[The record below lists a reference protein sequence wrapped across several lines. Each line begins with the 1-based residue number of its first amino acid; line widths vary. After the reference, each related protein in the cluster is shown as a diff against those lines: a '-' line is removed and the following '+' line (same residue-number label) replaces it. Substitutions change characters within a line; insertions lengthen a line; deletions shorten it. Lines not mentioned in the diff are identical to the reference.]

1 MNTICSSKCAC
12 SKCNPCYKTSN
23 IMIKDI
29 AKLEVLKYLI
39 KGTSAINLI
48 SPNGSEY
55 KLSVNDLGEL
65 EVKPQ

>member
-1 MNTICSSKCAC
+1 MNTICSSKCTC
-12 SKCNPCYKTSN
+12 SKCNPCHKTSN